1 MKKIIYIISVIFG
14 LCFYSCSEEY
24 AVQGPAEDD
33 SAGGT
38 GDVTEEDNGINI
50 DFTEEAL
57 RLDNKR
63 GLSLTE
69 AQRQL
74 IQNIQEISLENFG
87 WLYNLC
93 DNDIWHLTGVECVHV
108 ADLAIDEAGLNR
120 LSKLVKEGTCE
131 RILCSDVPYS
141 EQDIESSVNNA
152 INTWTNLQK
161 LKVPLGSPTIDLTK
175 EEDPWFE
182 AFMNKINELQYRVDY
197 LCVKYLG
204 SDIEDLKLKI
214 QALNT
219 KYQLPI
225 LVTGF
230 AVVDSDATST
240 EENEYSA
247 EDVMDFM
254 KSSMEWM
261 DDQEYIYG
269 YAWTSFDID
278 EAIGCTSALFD
289 TEGLTELGEYYVM
302 NEKEPEYGPNL
313 VPIPGF
319 EEDNI
324 SDFWT
329 WTDGLKIVDDSNG
342 EVISGLKTCR
352 MEKSNN
358 KIMLKNS
365 INITSG
371 KRYKFGFTG
380 RVQTKAGPEGTGN
393 TIAYV
398 RLALYDE
405 NGNSLKITTGDIKS
419 NMNTTV
425 TSEAI
430 LNVSKVKV
438 GVYTGLSQ
446 QCYVY
451 IDDIFL
457 MEVN

>member
-57 RLDNKR
+57 RLNNKR

-247 EDVMDFM
+247 EAVMDFM
-254 KSSMEWM
+254 KSSMGWM

-302 NEKEPEYGPNL
+302 NKKEPEYGPNM
-313 VPIPGF
+313 II
-319 EEDNI
+319 N
-324 SDFWT
+324 SDFETGLNPGWT
-329 WTDGLKIVDDSNG
+329 WSSGATTGVKAEEL
-342 EVISGLKTCR
+342 ISGSRTCR
-352 MEKSNN
+352 
-358 KIMLKNS
+358 
-365 INITSG
+365 INGVDRYIISKDFITVKPG
-371 KRYKFGFTG
+371 QKYVFGFTG
-380 RVQTKAGPEGTGN
+380 RIQKSSGPEGTASVNWKSGLQL
-393 TIAYV
+393 I
-398 RLALYDE
+398 LLDE
-405 NGNSLKITTGDIKS
+405 NNKQIGGTSNIYENMDTTLEGETTLYVDKI
-419 NMNTTV
+419 
-425 TSEAI
+425 
-430 LNVSKVKV
+430 KVKI
-438 GVYTGLSQ
+438 YTWGENSFA
-446 QCYVY
+446 Y
-451 IDDIFL
+451 IDDVYFK
-457 MEVN
+457 EVN